1 MARFFLFALVMQKTK
16 MDAALA
22 KLTLTA
28 RLCLM
33 RRGVNKDHR
42 DKILAPVVKDLGLW
56 YAIGRRLGQYWIDAR
71 TKNAAL
77 LTLDGARKRA
87 APYLGDAAALRT
99 MPPGVRW
106 PLVNAIK
113 NALPYTERTRFA
125 DWTTFFW
132 GDAEAFLG
140 CAYRDP
146 RGDSLPESVSFLT
159 LLDNIQKRHGKTIAA
174 HVERAACLFSRMTRF
189 ENETLGTRRQ
199 MVVEAGPLYAL
210 KDSLFVCR

>member
-1 MARFFLFALVMQKTK
+1 
-16 MDAALA
+16 
-22 KLTLTA
+22 
-28 RLCLM
+28 M

-42 DKILAPVVKDLGLW
+42 DKILAPVQKDLGLL
-56 YAIGRRLGQYWIDAR
+56 YAIGRRLGQYWLDAR

-159 LLDNIQKRHGKTIAA
+159 LLDRIQKRHGKTAAA
-174 HVERAACLFSRMTRF
+174 HVERAACLFSKMTRF

>member
-1 MARFFLFALVMQKTK
+1 

-33 RRGVNKDHR
+33 RRGVNKAHR
-42 DKILAPVVKDLGLW
+42 DKILAPVVKDLGLL

-99 MPPGVRW
+99 MPPGIRW

-113 NALPYTERTRFA
+113 NVTKYTDRERFA
-125 DWTTFFW
+125 DWCAFFW
-132 GDAEAFLG
+132 DDAAAFLG
-140 CAYRDP
+140 CEYRHP
-146 RGDSLPESVSFLT
+146 CSDSLPESVSFLS
-159 LLDNIQKRHGKTIAA
+159 LLDRIQKRHGRTVAA
-174 HVERAACLFSRMTRF
+174 HVERAACLFSKITRF